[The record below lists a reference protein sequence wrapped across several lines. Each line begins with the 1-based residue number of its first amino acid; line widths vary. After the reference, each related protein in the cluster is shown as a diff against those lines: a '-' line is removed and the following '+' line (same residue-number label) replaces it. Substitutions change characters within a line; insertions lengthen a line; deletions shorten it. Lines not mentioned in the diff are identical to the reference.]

1 MKGHRIPQWGWGI
14 LAFILLLLIPKILP
28 EIKIHLATEIL
39 IMGLYTLSFNLLY
52 GYAGLLAFG
61 FGALFGI
68 GAYTAALVFSHLPS
82 VPLLPALLI
91 AGAASFVAGVIIGFL
106 SVRLR
111 GSYFALITF
120 AFQMFL
126 YAVALKWRAVT
137 NGDDG
142 IGITRPDLIL
152 PFVGKISMMNIT
164 HLYYLTL
171 VIVALGILAAYLFL
185 KTHLGNSVVCIR
197 ENENRSAF
205 LGYNVFRIKV
215 TIFAIAGF
223 LAGVAGGLFVLFNE
237 FVGINSIDM
246 NISFAVVLMAI
257 IGGTGHFLGPLLG
270 AAFYIVF
277 QDWVSSLTARWWLFV
292 GALYVLVVLYLRGG
306 LVSLFQSDKWNFF
319 ANRKGE

>member
-1 MKGHRIPQWGWGI
+1 MKPYRIPQWGWGI
-14 LAFILLLLIPKILP
+14 LALLLLLLIPKILP
-28 EIKIHLATEIL
+28 EIKTHLTIEIL

-52 GYAGLLAFG
+52 GYGGLLAFG

-68 GAYTAALVFSHLPS
+68 GAYAAALVFSHLPG
-82 VPLLPALLI
+82 VPLLLALFI
-91 AGAASFVAGVIIGFL
+91 AAAASFAAGVVIGSL

-142 IGITRPDLIL
+142 IGITRPDLVL
-152 PFVGKISMMNIT
+152 PFVGKVSMMNIT
-164 HLYYLTL
+164 NLYYLTL

-215 TIFAIAGF
+215 TIFAVAGF

-257 IGGTGHFLGPLLG
+257 IGGTGHFLGPMLG

-292 GALYVLVVLYLRGG
+292 GAFYVLVVLYLRGG
-306 LVSLFQSDKWNFF
+306 LISLFQSDKWNLF
-319 ANRKGE
+319 ASRKGE